1 MQVALRWLVCA
12 ALVAHL
18 VGCLAPGKP
27 VVAERSPVVKAP
39 VVRTSSGG
47 VRVYTVRAG
56 DTLYSIAWRF
66 ELDYQ
71 GLARANGI
79 AAPYVIRPGR
89 KMRLI
94 TQMPVSQRAV
104 SKSARAASE
113 KAPSATTPTTN
124 SKAGPGRWRWPLPG
138 RPTSEYS
145 SRSKGVDF
153 GLQPGT
159 RAELVAAGAGE
170 VVYAANGIGG
180 FERLVIIKHTSAL
193 LSAYGFNGQ
202 LRVKEGEQV
211 APGAPIANL
220 SSRSTAQ
227 VALHF
232 ELRENGQPVNPRS
245 YLP

>member
-1 MQVALRWLVCA
+1 MLVALRWLVCA
-12 ALVAHL
+12 ALLTHL
-18 VGCLAPGKP
+18 VGCLAPGRP
-27 VVAERSPVVKAP
+27 VVADRSPIVKAP
-39 VVRTSSGG
+39 PARTSSSS

-66 ELDYQ
+66 EMDYQ

-79 AAPYVIRPGR
+79 AAPYVIRPGQ

-104 SKSARAASE
+104 TKSARATG
-113 KAPSATTPTTN
+113 KAPPATPPAIK
-124 SKAGPGRWRWPLPG
+124 SKAGPGRWKWPLPG

-153 GLQPGT
+153 GLQPGA

-170 VVYAANGIGG
+170 IVYAANGIGG

-211 APGAPIANL
+211 ATGAPLANL
-220 SSRSTAQ
+220 SSRSAAQ

-232 ELRENGQPVNPRS
+232 ELRKNGQPVNPRS